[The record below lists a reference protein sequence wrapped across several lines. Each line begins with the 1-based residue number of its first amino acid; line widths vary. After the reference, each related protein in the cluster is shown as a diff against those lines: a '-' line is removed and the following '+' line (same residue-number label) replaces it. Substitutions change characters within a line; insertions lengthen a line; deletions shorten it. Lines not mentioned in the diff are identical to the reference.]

1 MVVAGQPAGITK
13 ECLAQTDYA
22 WTLMKRVEGAVMKY
36 LYSPRDS
43 SMDLEKAFATRQHKV
58 ESLQFLAFMRM
69 HDHYCQLLKI
79 FLL

>member
-1 MVVAGQPAGITK
+1 
-13 ECLAQTDYA
+13 
-22 WTLMKRVEGAVMKY
+22 MKY

-43 SMDLEKAFATRQHKV
+43 STDIEKAFATRQHKV
-58 ESLQFLAFMRM
+58 ESLQFLAFMRT